1 MARGWILGI
10 WLALLACAQEPQQ
23 QPEPQT
29 TQRPVRPNVEED
41 DPGRPVLRRGGPAR
55 KHEEV
60 APPASTS
67 SVPPPA
73 AQPAP
78 PSEPEPKP
86 ARPPLREVVVDDQGR
101 TEQVRQTR
109 PGLKPADELVERA
122 RDAAFDF
129 DQSLPNFL
137 CDQLT
142 NRYRSKTL
150 KPDWKYQDRVQVELV
165 YANNREDYRNV
176 RINGKPIKKGSP
188 EDSGTWSSG
197 EFGTILID
205 VFHPNTHTS
214 FRLRGSSMA
223 AGVDAKVYDYSV
235 LKENSHWQVRFGGT
249 VRPAY
254 KGAVWIDPKTARVL
268 RIEMNTR
275 QLPSDYEIDTVE
287 TTVDYGWVNI
297 SGTRFLLPIKS
308 ENLACFRGTFDCV
321 RNEIEFRNYRKFSV
335 ESQILTTDSD
345 ISFPEAEDPKKDKS
359 STTPPSITPET
370 SKPKSTDPK
379 KQLIST
385 AGRIPQPR

>member
-1 MARGWILGI
+1 MARAWILSVL
-10 WLALLACAQEPQQ
+10 LASLACAQETPP
-23 QPEPQT
+23 PEQT
-29 TQRPVRPNVEED
+29 TQRPVRPEVKED
-41 DPGRPVLRRGGPAR
+41 DPGRPVLRRGGPAQ

-67 SVPPPA
+67 SLPPPA
-73 AQPAP
+73 AQPQ
-78 PSEPEPKP
+78 PEP
-86 ARPPLREVVVDDQGR
+86 ARPPVREVQVDEHGNTEKVVNATD
-101 TEQVRQTR
+101 R
-109 PGLKPADELVERA
+109 PKGADELVERA

-176 RINGKPIKKGSP
+176 RINGKTVKKGSP

-214 FRLRGSSMA
+214 FRLRGSSTA
-223 AGVDAKVYDYSV
+223 AGLDAKVYDYSV
-235 LKENSHWQVRFGGT
+235 LQENSHWQVRFGRT

-275 QLPSDYEIDTVE
+275 KLPSDYEIDTVE
-287 TTVDYGWVNI
+287 TVVDYGWVNI
-297 SGTRFLLPIKS
+297 SGTRFLLPVKS

-335 ESQILTTDSD
+335 ESQILATDSD
-345 ISFPEAEDPKKDKS
+345 ISFPEAEDPKKEKAA
-359 STTPPSITPET
+359 TPPSITPEI
-370 SKPKSTDPK
+370 PKSKSDPK
-379 KQLIST
+379 KQLIS
-385 AGRIPQPR
+385 AAPRIPQP

>member
-1 MARGWILGI
+1 MARAWILCV
-10 WLALLACAQEPQQ
+10 WLALAAGAQEQQ
-23 QPEPQT
+23 QPEAQT
-29 TQRPVRPNVEED
+29 TQRPVRPEVKED
-41 DPGRPVLRRGGPAR
+41 DPGRPVLRRGGPAK
-55 KHEEV
+55 KHEET

-67 SVPPPA
+67 TNPVPVAATPRDPEATPAKPPF
-73 AQPAP
+73 
-78 PSEPEPKP
+78 
-86 ARPPLREVVVDDQGR
+86 REVIVDEKGTTERETTANGR
-101 TEQVRQTR
+101 
-109 PGLKPADELVERA
+109 PKNADDLVERA

-129 DQSLPNFL
+129 DQNLPNFL

-176 RINGKPIKKGSP
+176 RINGKAVKKGSP

-205 VFHPNTHTS
+205 VFHPNTRTA
-214 FRLRGSSMA
+214 FKLRGSSTA
-223 AGVDAKVYDYSV
+223 AGVEAKVYDYSV
-235 LKENSHWQVRFGGT
+235 LRENSHWQVRFGRT
-249 VRPAY
+249 VKPAY

-287 TTVDYGWVNI
+287 TVVDYGWVNI
-297 SGTRFLLPIKS
+297 SGTRYLLPVKS
-308 ENLACFRGTFDCV
+308 ENLACFRGGFDCV
-321 RNEIEFRNYRKFSV
+321 RNEIEFRNYRKFAV
-335 ESQILTTDSD
+335 ESQIITTDSD

-359 STTPPSITPET
+359 GTTPPSITPET
-370 SKPKSTDPK
+370 SKPKTADPK
-379 KQLIST
+379 KQIISS
-385 AGRIPQPR
+385 AGRLPQPR